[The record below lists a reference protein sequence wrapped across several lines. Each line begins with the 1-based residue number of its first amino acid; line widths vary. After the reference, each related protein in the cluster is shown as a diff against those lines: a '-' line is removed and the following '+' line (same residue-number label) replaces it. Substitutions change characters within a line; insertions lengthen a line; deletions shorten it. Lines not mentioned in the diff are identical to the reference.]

1 VADHAVFEPA
11 RGEFVRVRD
20 ASGAVRLPSKPQ
32 IGAPKPRV
40 VYDVIS
46 SRHRI
51 VTPSAEFA
59 DYLEVDEDFKHK

>member
-1 VADHAVFEPA
+1 M
-11 RGEFVRVRD
+11 RVRD

-59 DYLEVDEDFKHK
+59 DYLEVDEDFKHR